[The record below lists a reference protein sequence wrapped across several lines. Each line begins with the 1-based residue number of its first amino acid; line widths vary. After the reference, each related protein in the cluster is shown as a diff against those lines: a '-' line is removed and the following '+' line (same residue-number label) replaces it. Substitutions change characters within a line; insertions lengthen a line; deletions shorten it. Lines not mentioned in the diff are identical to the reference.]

1 MLGGFSSVVGEFD
14 DLQSVYKTQTRTTT
28 LLDASYQP
36 SKPNVAVTVPDHI
49 LVQGVLKSGATA
61 SINLRTNA
69 SPVDDI
75 GFRWI
80 ISGTLGEI
88 EVLTKPGFIQTG
100 LSGATIKLRKRG
112 EETAKVIE
120 WENVDPASVSS
131 IQGMGQSIGRAY
143 AAFAEGRTA
152 DYATFETAL
161 AVHRVME
168 KATKNALW
176 AGK

>member
-1 MLGGFSSVVGEFD
+1 VLGGFSSVVGEFD

-36 SKPNVAVTVPDHI
+36 SKPNVA
-49 LVQGVLKSGATA
+49 VQGVLKSGATA